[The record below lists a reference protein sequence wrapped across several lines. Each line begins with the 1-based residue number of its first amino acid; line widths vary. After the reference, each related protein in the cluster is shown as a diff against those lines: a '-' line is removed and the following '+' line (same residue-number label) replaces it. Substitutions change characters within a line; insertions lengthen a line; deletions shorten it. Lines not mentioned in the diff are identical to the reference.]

1 MKKAILVVLW
11 IFTIG
16 LIGVIF
22 KMYFFTPHPIVQNN
36 NAPIFKGIVIDR
48 KKAVVQ
54 NNNAPI
60 FKGIVIDKQK
70 AVYLDKRK
78 LLAKVIWCEDRRS
91 EKAMRMVFSVI
102 YHRAKEK
109 TLEGLYKVAVKPK
122 QFSCLNNPDILLN
135 QRRNKL
141 DIEMEKVALKIVD
154 EFLSGK
160 FKPVVKATHYYQK
173 KIVKRPNWAKGK
185 KVVAQYKG
193 HVFLN

>member
-11 IFTIG
+11 FFTIG
-16 LIGVIF
+16 LIGIIF

-36 NAPIFKGIVIDR
+36 NAPTFRGIVIDR
-48 KKAVVQ
+48 K
-54 NNNAPI
+54 
-60 FKGIVIDKQK
+60 K

-109 TLEGLYKVAVKPK
+109 TLEGLYRVAVKPK
-122 QFSCLNNPDILLN
+122 QFSCLNDPVILLN

-141 DIEMEKVALKIVD
+141 DIEMEKVALNIVD

-160 FKPVVKATHYYQK
+160 FKPVVKATHYYQRELIK
-173 KIVKRPNWAKGK
+173 KPNWAKGK

-193 HVFLN
+193 HVFLD

>member
-16 LIGVIF
+16 LIGVIL
-22 KMYFFTPHPIVQNN
+22 KLYFFTPSINYQDN
-36 NAPIFKGIVIDR
+36 NAPIYKGIVKER
-48 KKAVVQ
+48 KKVVH
-54 NNNAPI
+54 
-60 FKGIVIDKQK
+60 
-70 AVYLDKRK
+70 LDKRK

-109 TLEGLYKVAVKPK
+109 TLEGLYHVAVKPK
-122 QFSCLNNPDILLN
+122 QFSCLNDPAILLN
-135 QRRNKL
+135 QRRNKIDL
-141 DIEMEKVALKIVD
+141 EMERVALQIVD

-160 FKPVVKATHYYQK
+160 FKPVIQATHYYQRELIK
-173 KIVKRPNWAKGK
+173 KPNWAKGK

-193 HVFLN
+193 HVFLD